1 MNLRFNIRFRQQPP
15 VPIFN
20 ACPYVNNYSAAH
32 CFLLNDLIIRTICFF
47 ENRYIRFIVDYSDR
61 SEYRFYYIQR
71 R

>member
-20 ACPYVNNYSAAH
+20 AFPYVNNYNAAH
-32 CFLLNDLIIRTICFF
+32 CFLLNDLIIRAICFF
-47 ENRYIRFIVDYSDR
+47 EKGYIRFNAEYSNR